1 MEQWI
6 YASLTH
12 QQKTVESIPA
22 RCRIMTNNINK
33 NTSTKTPQREQKAD
47 FKTLKIPTDF
57 LFPAFRTCERATLE
71 RRKGHS
77 CVATVALLQAR
88 MGPFRPIFAPHY
100 VSIKFKRLIIS
111 VLKMSPKSL
120 IYAER
125 IVGCK
130 YRNIRGRKRRN
141 SLTVIYP
148 DISPV
153 NIDSLL
159 LHKE

>member
-1 MEQWI
+1 
-6 YASLTH
+6 
-12 QQKTVESIPA
+12 
-22 RCRIMTNNINK
+22 MTNNINK
-33 NTSTKTPQREQKAD
+33 NISTKTPQREQKTD

-71 RRKGHS
+71 SRKGHS

-125 IVGCK
+125 IVDCK

-148 DISPV
+148 DISPA

>member
-1 MEQWI
+1 
-6 YASLTH
+6 
-12 QQKTVESIPA
+12 
-22 RCRIMTNNINK
+22 MTNNINK
-33 NTSTKTPQREQKAD
+33 NTSTEIFQPERKAD
-47 FKTLKIPTDF
+47 FKTSKIPTDF
-57 LFPAFRTCERATLE
+57 RFLAFRTCERATLE

-100 VSIKFKRLIIS
+100 VSIKFKWLIIS

-125 IVGCK
+125 IVDCK

-148 DISPV
+148 NISPA
-153 NIDSLL
+153 NIDCIL

>member
-1 MEQWI
+1 
-6 YASLTH
+6 
-12 QQKTVESIPA
+12 
-22 RCRIMTNNINK
+22 MTNNINK
-33 NTSTKTPQREQKAD
+33 NTSAEIFQPERKTD

-57 LFPAFRTCERATLE
+57 LFLAFRTCERATLE
-71 RRKGHS
+71 RRKGHGRI
-77 CVATVALLQAR
+77 ATVALLQAR

-111 VLKMSPKSL
+111 VLKTSPKSL

-125 IVGCK
+125 IVDCK

>member
-1 MEQWI
+1 
-6 YASLTH
+6 
-12 QQKTVESIPA
+12 
-22 RCRIMTNNINK
+22 MTNNINK
-33 NTSTKTPQREQKAD
+33 NTSAEIFQPERKTD

-57 LFPAFRTCERATLE
+57 LFLAFRTCERATLE

-100 VSIKFKRLIIS
+100 ASIKFKRLIIS

>member
-1 MEQWI
+1 
-6 YASLTH
+6 
-12 QQKTVESIPA
+12 
-22 RCRIMTNNINK
+22 MTNNINK
-33 NTSTKTPQREQKAD
+33 NTSAEIFQPERKTD

-57 LFPAFRTCERATLE
+57 LFLAFRTCERATLE

-100 VSIKFKRLIIS
+100 VSIKFKWLIIS

>member
-1 MEQWI
+1 
-6 YASLTH
+6 
-12 QQKTVESIPA
+12 
-22 RCRIMTNNINK
+22 MTNNINK
-33 NTSTKTPQREQKAD
+33 NTSAEIFQPERKTD

-57 LFPAFRTCERATLE
+57 LFLAFRTCERATLE

-111 VLKMSPKSL
+111 VLKTSPKSL

-125 IVGCK
+125 IVDCK

>member
-1 MEQWI
+1 MVKRGEVNTHI
-6 YASLTH
+6 SL
-12 QQKTVESIPA
+12 KTVFA
-22 RCRIMTNNINK
+22 GCRMVANKINK
-33 NTSTKTPQREQKAD
+33 NASAEILQPGWEAG
-47 FKTLKIPTDF
+47 LKLSEKSSSSLI
-57 LFPAFRTCERATLE
+57 PAFRTCERATLE

-100 VSIKFKRLIIS
+100 ASIKFKRLIIS

-125 IVGCK
+125 IVDCK

-141 SLTVIYP
+141 SLTVTYP
-148 DISPV
+148 DISPA
-153 NIDSLL
+153 NIDCIL

>member
-1 MEQWI
+1 MVKRGEVNTHI
-6 YASLTH
+6 SL
-12 QQKTVESIPA
+12 KTVFA
-22 RCRIMTNNINK
+22 GCRMVANNINK
-33 NTSTKTPQREQKAD
+33 NASVEILQPGWEAG
-47 FKTLKIPTDF
+47 LKLSEKSSSF
-57 LFPAFRTCERATLE
+57 LIPAFRTCERATLE

-111 VLKMSPKSL
+111 VLKTSPKSL

-125 IVGCK
+125 IVDCK